1 MSNLERKFRVI
12 LTNWIN
18 LVGVFLVVYLC
29 AFLMSYTST
38 NFSILQSLFSLFI
51 LVGLYGLLFW
61 VGFSLELIL
70 LDFLLINS
78 KHITSKLITE
88 WVLICTPIIYCTIK
102 YNEWILLSG
111 VIAFLITQ
119 FLRKKMILKAVEYR

>member
-38 NFSILQSLFSLFI
+38 NFSILQSLFSSFI

>member
-119 FLRKKMILKAVEYR
+119 FLRKKMILMAVEYR